1 MIANI
6 RAWKTIENNNGQ
18 VDYETDW
25 SMLEEGPGL
34 EQSVVI
40 PNAASKSDIPD
51 GELGICC
58 IQCDST
64 TQLSLG
70 FI

>member
-1 MIANI
+1 M
-6 RAWKTIENNNGQ
+6 
-18 VDYETDW
+18 DYETDW

-40 PNAASKSDIPD
+40 PNAVSKSDITH

-58 IQCDST
+58 FQGDST

-70 FI
+70 FIWTWIEFRVEDDKNFSRS